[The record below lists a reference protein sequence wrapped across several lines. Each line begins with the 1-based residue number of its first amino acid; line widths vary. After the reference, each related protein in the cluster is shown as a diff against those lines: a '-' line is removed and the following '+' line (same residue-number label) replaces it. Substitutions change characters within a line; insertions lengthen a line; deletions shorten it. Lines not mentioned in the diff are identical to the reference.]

1 MFIVCPQLIL
11 WVDILFKRGKAKIFH
26 REAKITFLLI
36 FFSSPEKPV
45 LFLKI
50 MFYAGKHCMLP
61 P

>member
-36 FFSSPEKPV
+36 FFSSPEKP
-45 LFLKI
+45 K
-50 MFYAGKHCMLP
+50 FYS
-61 P
+61 